1 MKKLLTTLLVSLSLL
16 LLSQQV
22 IAGSA
27 PVPTVR
33 DASLQVLDALKKNKA
48 NLKTNPDYVHRVV
61 KQYIIPHVDV
71 TGMSRSVLGRKA
83 WYGASLEQRKRFS
96 REFVSLVIRTYSKAL
111 KNYSGESVRF
121 MPLRSGYQGKR
132 FVTVSSVISRDGG
145 KDIPLKYALV
155 KKSAGWK
162 VYDLSVEG
170 VSLLQSF
177 RSQFRR
183 ELQMGSLNQLIA
195 KLNEKNKQ
203 G

>member
-1 MKKLLTTLLVSLSLL
+1 MKKILTVIVASLSLL
-16 LLSQQV
+16 LLSHQA
-22 IAGSA
+22 IGGSK

-33 DASLQVLDALKKNKA
+33 SASLQVLDALKRNKA
-48 NLKTNPDYVHRVV
+48 NLKNNPGYVHRVV

-83 WYGASLEQRKRFS
+83 WYGASLDQRQRFS
-96 REFVSLVIRTYSKAL
+96 QAFVSLVIRTYSKAL
-111 KNYSGESVRF
+111 RNYSGESVRF
-121 MPLRSGYQGKR
+121 MPLRRGYEGKR
-132 FVTVSSVISRDGG
+132 FVTVSSIISRDGG

-155 KKSAGWK
+155 KKNSGWK

-183 ELQMGSLNQLIA
+183 ELQLGSLNQLIA
-195 KLNEKNKQ
+195 KLNEKNQQ